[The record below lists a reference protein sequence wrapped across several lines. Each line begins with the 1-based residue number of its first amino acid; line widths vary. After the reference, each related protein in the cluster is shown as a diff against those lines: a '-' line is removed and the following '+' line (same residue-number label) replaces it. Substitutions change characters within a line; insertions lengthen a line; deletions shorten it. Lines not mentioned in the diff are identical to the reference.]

1 MGQIDAHDDQSQ
13 QDALKLVERL
23 SGIAND
29 SSSRSEVIAILDQLA
44 VILRNDAIR
53 APLGQT
59 DLPRLLVDLSR
70 EKDDELIRQVG
81 RVAANLVIGYDNRE
95 SLVIAGYIDSILSTA
110 AFESKNA
117 LEPRSSTLPLVA
129 SLHNLIIEKNA
140 SAISAFK
147 QDLYLRTLL
156 DFTQQWTN
164 TFYHDTPSDPT
175 VTIIRWSWSILSI
188 LLEEPPSSLGS
199 STLDNL
205 ICPFSASSS
214 NIDTHLHILTCA
226 SDILE
231 AILTPD
237 GPLRQQVQSKL
248 GTLLDFLETAE
259 VPEEVQGEVDDH
271 EEGSEDEETPDRSK
285 SMGTAKA
292 AIIRVLVGLSSDIPP
307 DSSFWVK
314 MRLWLSLKDR
324 SDLVNCA
331 LLSYGNSV
339 KDASSA
345 ISLLEGENSLLPV
358 ILPLL
363 SHSTPATTQH
373 AVIGLAR
380 NLSVPMETKRLLGEA
395 GVIDK
400 LAQMN
405 VWVQEKDLLGSVQG
419 GAAVILKNMCR
430 NDVANSERFLTRPLD
445 PLLDLIKRAE
455 DPALRFECTRLLVNV
470 IKSLALAK
478 QSLDAVKD
486 QRVVESLARMLVD
499 GAQYMILQSEAV
511 IALTLLSTFGGG
523 EMSE

>member
-44 VILRNDAIR
+44 VILRN

-81 RVAANLVIGYDNRE
+81 RVAANLVIGCDDNRE

-129 SLHNLIIEKNA
+129 SLHNLIIEKNGEFTLLEMSTDMIA

-339 KDASSA
+339 KD
-345 ISLLEGENSLLPV
+345 
-358 ILPLL
+358 
-363 SHSTPATTQH
+363 
-373 AVIGLAR
+373 
-380 NLSVPMETKRLLGEA
+380 
-395 GVIDK
+395 
-400 LAQMN
+400 
-405 VWVQEKDLLGSVQG
+405 
-419 GAAVILKNMCR
+419 
-430 NDVANSERFLTRPLD
+430 VANSERFLTRPLD

-523 EMSE
+523 EMKNTVVTSLEGSGVQAVQGLAENPRREIQENAQALLNAIR